1 MAAHRLCPVC
11 GKGVIKARSRTTCS
25 TDCGYKLRRHKY
37 YTSIGEAVPPEDTYI
52 PPTLRRFAPEAPA
65 VAYETKPPEPLI
77 APPVVNGS
85 VESPWQKPAEIPSAV
100 VNAPADEDAGLVVP
114 RSLRPK
120 ERAPENQSSVPFL
133 PRAMFVDSD
142 NHFPIADPY
151 VTAAKLAFVRDRKPD
166 LWVNLGDLLDFWLAS
181 RFPKEAKRL
190 FGSYQAT
197 LQGEIDSAR
206 PYVEAVCSIVKQAHW
221 IPGNHEKRHETLID
235 ANPSQYGLR
244 ALGWKNILEFPENF
258 VTHPYGTRLKIN
270 RAPLYC
276 VHGDQIVP
284 ERVVDPAGYMLNRRV
299 NQTTLF
305 GHTHRAAQ
313 QYRTGYDENRAPI
326 IYGAVNTGHGS
337 LVSEQTYA
345 GPEPSWQHA
354 FAYVE
359 FYEDEGK
366 ARFSTHLITV
376 IDGKFSW
383 DGTLYGKSWQ

>member
-1 MAAHRLCPVC
+1 MEVRLCPVC
-11 GKGVIKARSRTTCS
+11 QKGIVKANSRTTCS
-25 TDCGYKLRRHKY
+25 PECGYKLRRQEY
-37 YTSIGEAVPPEDTYI
+37 YRATGRPVPGPAPAPVYI
-52 PPTLRRFAPEAPA
+52 P
-65 VAYETKPPEPLI
+65 
-77 APPVVNGS
+77 APPPPQPVIL
-85 VESPWQKPAEIPSAV
+85 EAAWQKPAEVP
-100 VNAPADEDAGLVVP
+100 APAVEAAEEEAEKLIVP
-114 RSLRPK
+114 RPLRAK
-120 ERAPENQSSVPFL
+120 ERAPETQSSVPFL
-133 PRAMFVDSD
+133 PRTMFVDSD
-142 NHFPIADPY
+142 NHYPIADPY
-151 VTAAKLAFVRDRKPD
+151 VAAAKVAFVRDVKPD

-181 RFPKEAKRL
+181 RFPKEAQRMFGKYGARL
-190 FGSYQAT
+190 QE
-197 LQGEIDSAR
+197 EIDSAR
-206 PYVEAVCSIVKQAHW
+206 GYVETICRIVRQAHW
-221 IPGNHEKRHETLID
+221 IPGNHEKRHQTLID
-235 ANPSQYGLR
+235 ANPSLYGLR
-244 ALGWKNILEFPENF
+244 AIGWKEILAYPENF
-258 VTHPYGTRLKIN
+258 IAHPYGTRLRVN

-383 DGTLYGKSWQ
+383 NGTLYGKSWQ